1 MGTDREGDIMQL
13 TNTTDYAIRIVCYL
27 ASENKVITTA
37 ELSREL
43 NIPASYIPKIT
54 KQLKEKEIVK
64 AAEGSNGGYML
75 EKRPE
80 EISLMDVI
88 NCTESTMAISR
99 CLEKD
104 GYCSR
109 NYSDCCKVHKV
120 LLDLQNTY
128 NNRLENVKISDIIQ
142 PGKDEYFGCFYVVI
156 KLNLKDQTYECI
168 YSHVHEVYDK
178 VSDSAT
184 YDEFIRKYTEQYVY
198 EQDRQKLR
206 RFLTSE
212 KLTEHLVDGCMEDD
226 MSYRRI
232 CDNEADSYI
241 WMEAKRYVDETENI
255 AILTLHNAKV
265 IPDTIV
271 NMEQELR
278 KKEKNITKQY
288 WDMVSLL
295 VAVLNHNNLVEKEHQ
310 DDISFYTEQ
319 VYRQLQKNYPEYGIT
334 EEEIENVS
342 HLAPIHD
349 IGKIRVPIEILN
361 KNGKL
366 TIDEMEVVK
375 QHPITGAEMTLR
387 FPNGMTTEKLN
398 KYSYEICR
406 HHHERFDG
414 SGYPDGL
421 KGDQIP
427 LCAQVVGLVDAY
439 DALVSERPYKRK
451 LKHAEAVRMIV
462 NAECGE
468 FSMKLLQCFFTAAM
482 QKEWVQKV
490 ESNREE

>member
-1 MGTDREGDIMQL
+1 MEQEKPMVCTD
-13 TNTTDYAIRIVCYL
+13 
-27 ASENKVITTA
+27 
-37 ELSREL
+37 
-43 NIPASYIPKIT
+43 
-54 KQLKEKEIVK
+54 
-64 AAEGSNGGYML
+64 
-75 EKRPE
+75 
-80 EISLMDVI
+80 
-88 NCTESTMAISR
+88 
-99 CLEKD
+99 KD
-104 GYCSR
+104 
-109 NYSDCCKVHKV
+109 
-120 LLDLQNTY
+120 
-128 NNRLENVKISDIIQ
+128 
-142 PGKDEYFGCFYVVI
+142 FGRFYVAL
-156 KLNLKDQTYECI
+156 KLNLKTNRYECI
-168 YSHVHEVYDK
+168 YSHNQEVFEIARKTEDYD
-178 VSDSAT
+178 T
-184 YDEFIRKYTEQYVY
+184 FIQIYIERFIHDADKS
-198 EQDRQKLR
+198 KLR
-206 RFLTSE
+206 DFLLSD
-212 KLTEHLVDGCMEDD
+212 KLTENLVHGYAEQDII
-226 MSYRRI
+226 YRRI
-232 CDNEADSYI
+232 ESEKSYI
-241 WMEAKRYVDETENI
+241 KMRAKKYVDIKDNI
-255 AILTLHNAKV
+255 AMITLHNVKRTYRSV
-265 IPDTIV
+265 
-271 NMEQELR
+271 MEMKRELQ
-278 KKEKNITKQY
+278 KNERDKTKQY
-288 WDMVSLL
+288 WNMVSLL
-295 VAVLNHNNLVEKEHQ
+295 STVLDHNNLSEAENQ
-310 DDISFYTEQ
+310 DNIIFFTKQMYL
-319 VYRQLQKNYPEYGIT
+319 QLQKNYPEYGIT

-462 NAECGE
+462 NAECGA

>member
-1 MGTDREGDIMQL
+1 MEEKALRLSAVFLMILTAVSFVLLPKLPALHTWEVEAREERIAEEEFAQSQVTMQNLKIKEQNEAAGAKGELSIRLPEGVTGDQIAVSNDYVTQTIRVEIPQADRTYFDSYPVLGNSDYIDGLSYTRQGETGVIEV
-13 TNTTDYAIRIVCYL
+13 TT
-27 ASENKVITTA
+27 NKVY
-37 ELSREL
+37 EL
-43 NIPASYIPKIT
+43 
-54 KQLKEKEIVK
+54 Q
-64 AAEGSNGGYML
+64 
-75 EKRPE
+75 
-80 EISLMDVI
+80 
-88 NCTESTMAISR
+88 TEYDT
-99 CLEKD
+99 
-104 GYCSR
+104 
-109 NYSDCCKVHKV
+109 
-120 LLDLQNTY
+120 QNF
-128 NNRLENVKISDIIQ
+128 
-142 PGKDEYFGCFYVVI
+142 YFNF
-156 KLNLKDQTYECI
+156 LTP
-168 YSHVHEVYDK
+168 HEVYDK

-206 RFLTSE
+206 RFLTSK

-439 DALVSERPYKRK
+439 DALVSERP
-451 LKHAEAVRMIV
+451 
-462 NAECGE
+462 
-468 FSMKLLQCFFTAAM
+468 
-482 QKEWVQKV
+482 
-490 ESNREE
+490 